1 MSQEKIPSMFTQEYQ
16 NANLEFTK
24 AMENPK
30 LSLYEKLEK
39 LENLADQMG
48 TNPQNIKHFNDTI
61 LERWVKIKNPEL
73 YKAYQNTV
81 LEVA

>member
-1 MSQEKIPSMFTQEYQ
+1 MSQETIPSMFTTEYQ

-24 AMENPK
+24 VMENPK
-30 LSLYEKLEK
+30 LDLSEKLKK

-73 YKAYQNTV
+73 YKAYQETS

>member
-1 MSQEKIPSMFTQEYQ
+1 MSQETIPSMFTPEYQ

-24 AMENPK
+24 VMENPNLDLSKK
-30 LSLYEKLEK
+30 LKK

-61 LERWVKIKNPEL
+61 LERWVKNKNPEL
-73 YKAYQNTV
+73 YQAYQETA